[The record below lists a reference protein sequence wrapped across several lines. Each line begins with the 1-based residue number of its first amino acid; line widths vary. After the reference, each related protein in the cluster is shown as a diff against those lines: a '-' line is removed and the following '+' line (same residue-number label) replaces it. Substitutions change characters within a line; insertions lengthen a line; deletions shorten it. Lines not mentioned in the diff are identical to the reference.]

1 MKTGKFGMTGK
12 KALFK
17 GFGHPEVVV
26 MDVTET
32 AIERKKKPNKYY
44 SFNKKCHS
52 LKMPVVI
59 NQETDTDYLPTFGT
73 GAWPRFQLV

>member
-26 MDVTET
+26 MDITET
-32 AIERKKKPNKYY
+32 AIERKKNRKNT
-44 SFNKKCHS
+44 
-52 LKMPVVI
+52 I
-59 NQETDTDYLPTFGT
+59 QERKNTT
-73 GAWPRFQLV
+73 A